1 MNEWS
6 EERVTK
12 SKAVSLRGHVIGEVA
27 SRVEAGDSVS
37 QMRDQSEAS
46 KYAAETVT
54 QVSTTRRLTTS
65 CLVPKTTD
73 DVHCYGNG
81 RDAMPTEETFFFF
94 ESQRKIEP
102 ATQIYL

>member
-1 MNEWS
+1 MSLS
-6 EERVTK
+6 EATKYAAKTVWVATVRLLVESRQVTT
-12 SKAVSLRGHVIGEVA
+12 
-27 SRVEAGDSVS
+27 DSVS

-46 KYAAETVT
+46 KYAAKTVT

-102 ATQIYL
+102 ATRIYL